1 MESLSLLTN
10 QPVMKFVVIFSICI
24 SCLCGAIHGQTP
36 KDSMLLVSSH
46 SHDANTRMRAYR
58 DLADLHYKT
67 PKERFYL
74 TKLQAEAQLCRNKEY
89 LFGSLRDLALIYIER
104 NNADSTIYYIDQLK
118 AAGTEEEIESWLTFV
133 MMFRYDVASSSG
145 AEGELIRE
153 EMEKN
158 SREKLNSKNLFNRIE
173 QSYNTGNSLL
183 SHGKAREALPKLQN
197 AADLAAQLSPEV
209 GYKYHVAALRLLA
222 RAYAL
227 LGEEE
232 HRKDIR
238 SQHGVRAVKI
248 TEKIIGLH
256 DAYYAIYC
264 RVKRPFFNIQ
274 SAQMQCYAFILANNY
289 VLSEAQVQEYVNK
302 IERMY
307 KKTENKS
314 DSYSYY
320 QAMNNYH
327 LSRRDY
333 KNALI
338 TNDSL
343 IKYAW
348 ELGVYNVPYLTEI
361 NSRIYAAMG
370 NYEDAYHTLRESYH
384 VKDSLNLY
392 KAQTEINELQV
403 KYDVNRL
410 NYEKAELSARNKL
423 IFMVL
428 LSCVLFVVIVLC
440 AYLFFNLRRE
450 RRLKTQLEKLSE
462 KAKESDKIKI
472 AFINS
477 ICHEIRTPLNAI
489 VGFSDLIASG
499 EAEDEREELSEI
511 VHKNAAMLIS
521 MIDSMLE
528 VSNLD
533 VSDELLPC
541 TSLDVNSIC
550 RKVQNRSSEQ
560 AGGRKIAYDLDLSVD
575 NPIVSTNERY
585 LTLILENILDNAQKF
600 TQEGRITLRCRV
612 ENQKLCISV
621 TDTGC
626 GIPADKRDEVFGRFV
641 KLSAYTP
648 GGGLGLYLCR
658 IIVTRLGGVIFI
670 DPNYAGGTRMV
681 VELPV

>member
-1 MESLSLLTN
+1 
-10 QPVMKFVVIFSICI
+10 MKFVAVFSICI

-36 KDSMLLVSSH
+36 KDSLLLVLSRTQ
-46 SHDANTRMRAYR
+46 DANARMLAYR

-67 PKERFYL
+67 PKESFYL
-74 TKLQAEAQLCRNKEY
+74 TKLQAEAQRCGNKEY
-89 LFGSLRDLALIYIER
+89 LFESLRDLALVYIER
-104 NNADSTIYYIDQLK
+104 NNSDSTIYYIDRLK
-118 AAGTEEEIESWLTFV
+118 AAGAKKEIESWLTFV

-145 AEGELIRE
+145 DEGELIRE
-153 EMEKN
+153 EMDKN
-158 SREKLNSKNLFNRIE
+158 SEEQLNSQDLYSRIE

-183 SHGKAREALPKLQN
+183 SHGKAREALPKLQT
-197 AADLAAQLSPEV
+197 AADLAARLSPKA
-209 GYKYHVAALRLLA
+209 GYRYRVAALRLLA
-222 RAYAL
+222 RDYAL

-232 HRKDIR
+232 FRKGIR
-238 SQHGVRAVKI
+238 SEYGVRAVEI
-248 TEKIIGLH
+248 TEEIIELH
-256 DAYYAIYC
+256 DVYYAAYC
-264 RVKRPFFNIQ
+264 RIGRPFFNIK

-289 VLSEAQVQEYVNK
+289 VLSERQVQEYVEK

-307 KKTENKS
+307 KKTDNKS
-314 DSYSYY
+314 DSYSYF
-320 QAMNNYH
+320 QAMNNYY

-333 KNALI
+333 ENALI
-338 TNDSL
+338 SNDSL
-343 IKYAW
+343 IKYAR
-348 ELGVYNVPYLTEI
+348 EIGVYNVPYLTEI

-370 NYEDAYHTLRESYH
+370 NYKDAYHALRESYH

-392 KAQTEINELQV
+392 QAQTELNELQV
-403 KYDVNRL
+403 KYDIDRL
-410 NYEKAELSARNKL
+410 NYEKAELNARNKL
-423 IFMVL
+423 IFIAL
-428 LSCVLFVVIVLC
+428 LSCVLFVVIILC

-450 RRLKTQLEKLSE
+450 RRLKTELGKLSE

-499 EAEDEREELSEI
+499 EAENERMELSEI
-511 VHKNAAMLIS
+511 VRKNAVMLTS
-521 MIDSMLE
+521 MIDGMLE
-528 VSNLD
+528 VSDLD

-541 TSLDVNSIC
+541 KLLDVNSIC
-550 RKVQNRSSEQ
+550 RKALNRLSELSEK
-560 AGGRKIAYDLDLSVD
+560 REIAYDLDITVE

-600 TQEGRITLRCRV
+600 TQEGRITLRCRI
-612 ENQKLCISV
+612 ESGKLCISV

-626 GIPADKRDEVFGRFV
+626 GIPAEKCEEVFERFV
-641 KLSAYTP
+641 KLSTYTP

-670 DPNYAGGTRMV
+670 DPNYAGGTRIV